1 MPVVTF
7 ESFLELT
14 LTTRLNK
21 IPPCYYVEEDFRDV
35 RIANIT
41 FSFDNSEM
49 IKLLTERGVLV
60 TAGKL
65 DGESDSIVYAT
76 FTDREANLIVEIIIT
91 FENEKK

>member
-1 MPVVTF
+1 LLPLGEAAPDHVGKGLPVVTF

-49 IKLLTERGVLV
+49 IKLLSERGVLV

-65 DGESDSIVYAT
+65 DSLSKI
-76 FTDREANLIVEIIIT
+76 N
-91 FENEKK
+91 